1 MEVRLLYCTPD
12 FLRLIWCAARTCYS
26 PSSPLELWEQEV
38 SREDMLRLVDRVIRS
53 GHLSVTEHCTMTFA
67 VAGVSRTLLAQ
78 YTRHRIG
85 VSISVQSQ
93 RHVRAQGREEGPFAH
108 VVPPEVAARPE
119 AREVFYRHLQAAQ
132 EAYERL
138 LALGIKKEDARFVL
152 PGGAATNFVT
162 TLNLRSLMDVYQKR
176 VLTPG
181 AQWEIRQLLER
192 FAALI
197 VEREPWLAPY
207 FPTVGAT
214 GGGVG

>member
-1 MEVRLLYCTPD
+1 MEVHLLTCTPD
-12 FLRLIWCAARTCYS
+12 FLRVIWCAARTCYS
-26 PSSPLELWEQEV
+26 AAPPQLLWAQEV
-38 SREDMLRLVDRVIRS
+38 PREEMLRLANHVIRA

-67 VAGVSRTLLAQ
+67 VAGVSRALLAQ

-93 RHVRAQGREEGPFAH
+93 RHVRASGSQEDLLFPH
-108 VVPPEVAARPE
+108 VVPPDIEAKAE
-119 AREVFYRHLQAAQ
+119 AREIFYEQLAAARD
-132 EAYERL
+132 AYERL

-176 VLTPG
+176 VLAPG
-181 AQWEIRQLLER
+181 AQWEIKALLNR

-207 FPTVGAT
+207 FPTVAQGT
-214 GGGVG
+214 S